1 MVQLLQNFM
10 SIMVES
16 SNIVVDSWTKRIE
29 SEGGVVD
36 INVDEDMR
44 SFSGDVISKAC
55 FGSNY
60 AKGEEIFLKLRA
72 LQGAM
77 SKKALSSGIPIL
89 RYTALQLQFFILKFI
104 KKFST

>member
-1 MVQLLQNFM
+1 
-10 SIMVES
+10 MVES
-16 SNIVVDSWTKRIE
+16 SNIVVDSWTQRIE
-29 SEGGVVD
+29 TEGGVVD

-60 AKGEEIFLKLRA
+60 AKGEEIFIKLRA

-89 RYTALQLQFFILKFI
+89 RYTALQLKFFIFKFI
-104 KKFST
+104 KKLST